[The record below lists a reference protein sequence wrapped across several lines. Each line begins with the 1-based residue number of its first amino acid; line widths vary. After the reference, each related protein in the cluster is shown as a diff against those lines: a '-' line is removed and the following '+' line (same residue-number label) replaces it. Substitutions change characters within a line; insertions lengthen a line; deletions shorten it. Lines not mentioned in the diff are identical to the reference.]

1 MVSRYDLTT
10 VFPQWTTVGGREW
23 WLHGQIFV
31 GAKGQEWK
39 KNTEHLLLPLESE
52 PVQNEDLGRQKD
64 ASHLTVVKGDSQEV
78 QGASPVHRRTGDV
91 EGKARDGG
99 IHQDTEVVS
108 EVGSGDAKGIHAGQN
123 EDRAGCKQ
131 SGAQERLVHRGVVGL
146 ISQGQL
152 VKMVTE
158 DAQRED
164 GKGEKVASV
173 VGATEYTSQVV
184 VPIFYSMKRPK
195 WHEHLLR
202 TSMACVCCCR
212 RCRRCRSF
220 QCLDTEREWRTNRH
234 EQQC

>member
-1 MVSRYDLTT
+1 M
-10 VFPQWTTVGGREW
+10 
-23 WLHGQIFV
+23 
-31 GAKGQEWK
+31 
-39 KNTEHLLLPLESE
+39 EHLLLPLESE

-78 QGASPVHRRTGDV
+78 QSASPIHRRTGDV

-123 EDRAGCKQ
+123 EDRAGGKK
-131 SGAQERLVHRGVVGL
+131 GRAQERLVHRGVVGL

-152 VKMVTE
+152 VEMVTE

-164 GKGEKVASV
+164 GKGEKVASI

-184 VPIFYSMKRPK
+184 VPIFYSMKTPK
-195 WHEHLLR
+195 WHEHLLS
-202 TSMACVCCCR
+202 TTNMACVCCRCCR
-212 RCRRCRSF
+212 CCRSF
-220 QCLDTEREWRTNRH
+220 QCLGKEREWRTNRH